1 MAERFNATVLKTVIP
16 KGIGGSN
23 PPLSARILWMILA
36 VGFVSTGIP
45 PSVFAETASKP
56 SSAQAE
62 KGKLEVLKDI
72 YYYLNQLEPAE
83 IEKATGLRQV
93 IENGTAKYYSKD
105 WLLEDLDIKVLE
117 ILNGQ
122 LEQAMKQHN
131 LEEVRESE
139 ERRKALEEM
148 MDARRLADENND
160 RWRS

>member
-1 MAERFNATVLKTVIP
+1 MAECGGLENRCTERYRGFESYPLRFLLLLISITCFFP
-16 KGIGGSN
+16 Q
-23 PPLSARILWMILA
+23 
-36 VGFVSTGIP
+36 VG
-45 PSVFAETASKP
+45 FAETGSEA
-56 SSAQAE
+56 SSAQTE
-62 KGKLEVLKDI
+62 KYKREVLEDI
-72 YYYLNQLEPAE
+72 YYYLNLLEPAE

-148 MDARRLADENND
+148 MEARRLADENND
-160 RWRS
+160 RWRR